1 MISIIVA
8 TAQNNIIGGD
18 NKLLWHIS
26 EDLKRFKKITSHN
39 TIIMGRKTFE
49 SLKKPLPNRHHVI
62 LTRDKNY
69 KVDSNQVTV
78 VNDIET
84 IMKTYE
90 NSGREIFIIGG
101 GEIYN
106 LFLPYCDKLY
116 LTKVNKDFEGDTY
129 FPEINYNEWTVTESS
144 EEYIDPKNNLSYQF
158 INLCR
163 K

>member
-1 MISIIVA
+1 MFSIIVA
-8 TAQNNIIGGD
+8 VCNNNVIGRN

-26 EDLKRFKKITSHN
+26 EDLKRFKNITTGH

-49 SLKKPLPNRHHVI
+49 SLKKPLPNRHHII

-69 KVDSNQVTV
+69 KIDSNQVTV

-90 NSGREIFIIGG
+90 NSGSEIFIIGG

-129 FPEINYNEWTVTESS
+129 FPEINYDEWTVTESS